1 MQEGV
6 PEADEPVAASKCT
19 IGGVSPNH
27 WGILPQ
33 CARGNLGGIP
43 ELPLMSQVQCGGMRG
58 IMDLEPLLKE
68 MIDVRASDIFIVA
81 GAPIRYAVNGT
92 LQETQG
98 EPLKPVETQ
107 EVVEAV
113 YRLARRDISLM
124 LTNVNHDED
133 FSFAIHGVGRFR
145 VNVFR
150 QRGSLSAVIRV
161 IPFGLPD
168 PKDYEIPEEVLNLS
182 KLQKGLVL
190 VTGPAGSGKSTTLTC
205 IIDRLNHERSGHII
219 TMEDP
224 IEYVHRHGTCIVT
237 QREIPTDVATYGEA
251 LRSALREA
259 PNIIFLGEM
268 RDPETT
274 ATAMTAA
281 EMAQLLFST
290 LHTTSASG
298 TIDRIVDTFPAVQQR
313 QIRIQLSLV
322 LQAIV
327 CQQLVPTV
335 DGRLTPAFEIMHS
348 NPAIRNLIRE
358 EKTYQIDSV
367 IAASGAAGMRTMD
380 QSLYQL
386 AQEGR
391 ITSETAL
398 RFSIHEEALARRFEA
413 NNSSGR

>member
-1 MQEGV
+1 M
-6 PEADEPVAASKCT
+6 
-19 IGGVSPNH
+19 
-27 WGILPQ
+27 
-33 CARGNLGGIP
+33 
-43 ELPLMSQVQCGGMRG
+43 ELQ
-58 IMDLEPLLKE
+58 PLLKH
-68 MIDVRASDIFIVA
+68 MIDNKASDIFIEA
-81 GAPIRYAVNGT
+81 GMPITYAANGQLVKT
-92 LQETQG
+92 DGDVLMPDQT
-98 EPLKPVETQ
+98 KDVI
-107 EVVEAV
+107 EAV
-113 YRLARRDISLM
+113 YNLAGRDINLM
-124 LTNVNHDED
+124 LNNVNHDED
-133 FSFAIHGVGRFR
+133 FSFAIGGVGRFR
-145 VNVFR
+145 ANVFR

-168 PKDYEIPEEVLNLS
+168 PADYEIGEDVLSLS

-237 QREIPTDVATYGEA
+237 QREIPTDVATYAEA

-259 PNIIFLGEM
+259 PDIILLGEM
-268 RDPETT
+268 RDAETV

-298 TIDRIVDTFPAVQQR
+298 TVDRIVDTFPAEQQR

-335 DGRLTPAFEIMHS
+335 DGGQTPAFEIMIS

-367 IAASGAAGMRTMD
+367 IASSGAAGMRTMD
-380 QSLYQL
+380 QSLFRL
-386 AQEGR
+386 AKEGR
-391 ITSETAL
+391 ITAETAL
-398 RFSIHEEALARRFEA
+398 RFCIHEEALARRLELEGIA
-413 NNSSGR
+413 